1 MAHPSGDSDT
11 AAAVPNFEA
20 DPAAAGEDEAFWDRV
35 DAVFDELEGLPGEVD
50 RNMFFC
56 KDAADPAVKL
66 VLQVTGSVRTA
77 ARTVLAYLADEPDVI
92 DGAKLLINRGV
103 LLIVYVSANVE
114 DSLKDVFCS
123 LADDL
128 EAAPFLPLNAAG
140 AEPRRVWIGAALEY
154 GALCRPFL

>member
-1 MAHPSGDSDT
+1 MAHSSGSDT
-11 AAAVPNFEA
+11 AVANPNFEA
-20 DPAAAGEDEAFWDRV
+20 DVSAESEDGAFWDRV

-50 RNMFFC
+50 RNMFFF
-56 KDAADPAVKL
+56 KDAADPAVQL

-92 DGAKLLINRGV
+92 NGAKLLVNRDV
-103 LLIVYVSANVE
+103 LLIVYVSAHVAA
-114 DSLKDVFCS
+114 SAKDVFCA

-140 AEPRRVWIGAALEY
+140 DEPRRVWIGAALEH